1 MPPADD
7 YLVDS
12 NILLRIPRR
21 DDSDHALVAGAVA
34 NLNNIFTKFGRP
46 HSPPRTPE
54 LEKLCAYY
62 WLTGGT

>member
-1 MPPADD
+1 MTLADA

-34 NLNNIFTKFGRP
+34 RRVSTTLRHSVGEFSEYFRFGFVV
-46 HSPPRTPE
+46 
-54 LEKLCAYY
+54 C
-62 WLTGGT
+62 